1 MDTLHVRFVDAF
13 GEHLAL
19 SIEAA
24 IEHHVPALKVPLERG
39 SDRFRFALVWAIGLE
54 CLSNPAFRAEHGIVV
69 PWASLRAWLHDAD
82 LLAGYDGTFDF
93 SSLAVG
99 RYEGILDL
107 PTEADIEKGT
117 AATHQW
123 LLATAVLTEV

>member
-1 MDTLHVRFVDAF
+1 MSDLRDRFVSAF

-24 IEHHVPALKVPLERG
+24 IERHVPALKMPLERG
-39 SDRFRFALVWAIGLE
+39 SDPFRFALIWAVGLE
-54 CLSNPAFRAEHGIVV
+54 CLSNAAFRAEHNIVV
-69 PWASLRAWLHDAD
+69 PWKVLRDWLRDAD

-99 RYEGILDL
+99 QYEGILDL
-107 PTEADIEKGT
+107 PTKADIEKGS
-117 AATHQW
+117 AATYQW
-123 LLATAVLTEV
+123 LLASAVLTEA